1 MYKVTYIL
9 FLLSAF
15 LYGSLPI
22 GPLTLRQI
30 MAVIMFIVCF
40 IKDKRFYVDK
50 YLKVYF
56 IFVAFWFFSS
66 FATGHIMDF
75 LHDLVGYVFVAY
87 VGYWAII
94 ILKRK
99 YNALHILVYTLVF
112 LGVFDA
118 LVTVTQSLYVP
129 VFDSFLERLH
139 LGIVD
144 EEFLA
149 KQARGVDMIGI
160 SIPGLYGS
168 PVTNGHYLLVSFI
181 ASFALQRY
189 RFKPLGYVFSVIIF
203 IGLFFCQQRGP
214 FYVGILMLFFLLFKS
229 YFTERPPVV
238 KTLFLLFVAII
249 GVLVIPSYIENLS
262 LLESRMTLDAGE
274 DSRTV
279 IYSNTFDWIM
289 DNPLGGF
296 YVLHEIK
303 DPHNFFLNAFVYG
316 GWLGGLFVIYVL
328 FIQLKSIVKTCMGKV
343 NEQTYLTFILAV
355 AYLGVTGNSMVH
367 NISIITGNIGTWMV
381 WAAFLANYQSRDQEM
396 KGWKLLL

>member
-1 MYKVTYIL
+1 
-9 FLLSAF
+9 
-15 LYGSLPI
+15 
-22 GPLTLRQI
+22 
-30 MAVIMFIVCF
+30 MAVIMFAVCL
-40 IKDKRFYVDK
+40 IEDKRFYLDK

-66 FATGHIMDF
+66 FATGYIMDF

-87 VGYWAII
+87 VGYWATI

-139 LGIVD
+139 LGIED
-144 EEFLA
+144 EEFLS
-149 KQARGVDMIGI
+149 KQARGVDMMGM

-189 RFKPLGYVFSVIIF
+189 SFKPLGYVFSILIF

-214 FYVGILMLFFLLFKS
+214 FYVGVLMLFFLLFRT
-229 YFTERPPVV
+229 YFTGRPKQV
-238 KTLFLLFVAII
+238 KLLLLIFFAII
-249 GVLVIPSYIENLS
+249 VIAVIPTYIQNLS
-262 LLESRMTLDAGE
+262 LLESRMTLDASE
-274 DSRTV
+274 DSRTA
-279 IYSNTFDWIM
+279 IYRNTWDWILE
-289 DNPLGGF
+289 NPLGGF
-296 YVLHEIK
+296 YVLHQIK
-303 DPHNFFLNAFVYG
+303 DPHNFFLNAFVFG
-316 GWLGGLFVIYVL
+316 GWLGGLVIIYVL
-328 FIQLKSIVKTCMGKV
+328 VLQLKSVCKICFKGI
-343 NEQTYLTFILAV
+343 NEQKFLTFVLAV
-355 AYLGVTGNSMVH
+355 AYLGATGNSMVH

-396 KGWKLLL
+396 KGWKFLL

>member
-1 MYKVTYIL
+1 M
-9 FLLSAF
+9 F
-15 LYGSLPI
+15 
-22 GPLTLRQI
+22 
-30 MAVIMFIVCF
+30 AVCLIE
-40 IKDKRFYVDK
+40 DKRFYLDK

-56 IFVAFWFFSS
+56 IFVAFWFVSS
-66 FATGHIMDF
+66 LATGYMMAF

-87 VGYWAII
+87 VGYWATI

-99 YNALHILVYTLVF
+99 YDSLHILVYTLVL

-118 LVTVTQSLYVP
+118 LVTVSQSLYIP

-139 LGIVD
+139 LGVVD

-214 FYVGILMLFFLLFKS
+214 FYIGIPMLFFLLYKS
-229 YFTERPPVV
+229 YFIERPPVV

-249 GVLVIPSYIENLS
+249 GIFIPSYIENLS

-296 YVLHEIK
+296 YVLHQIK
-303 DPHNFFLNAFVYG
+303 DPHNFFLNAFVFG

-328 FIQLKSIVKTCMGKV
+328 FIQLKLVLKACTGRVC
-343 NEQTYLTFILAV
+343 EQNYLTFILAV

-367 NISIITGNIGTWMV
+367 NISIVTGNIGTWMV

-396 KGWKLLL
+396 KGWRLLL